1 MNYHTMRV
9 RISLAELII
18 NLKIKY
24 MEVKITATYVVKAND
39 VFFYVIAD
47 SIGDAIMLVKLHRPS
62 WEIKEVRKLDNT
74 TLTKG

>member
-24 MEVKITATYVVKAND
+24 MEVKISATYVVKAND
-39 VFFYVIAD
+39 VYFYVIAD

-62 WEIKEVRKLDNT
+62 WEIIEVRKLDFT

>member
-1 MNYHTMRV
+1 
-9 RISLAELII
+9 
-18 NLKIKY
+18 

-39 VFFYVIAD
+39 VCFYVSAD

-62 WEIKEVRKLDNT
+62 WEIKEVIKLDNT

>member
-1 MNYHTMRV
+1 
-9 RISLAELII
+9 
-18 NLKIKY
+18 

-39 VFFYVIAD
+39 VCFYVIAD

-74 TLTKG
+74 ALTKG